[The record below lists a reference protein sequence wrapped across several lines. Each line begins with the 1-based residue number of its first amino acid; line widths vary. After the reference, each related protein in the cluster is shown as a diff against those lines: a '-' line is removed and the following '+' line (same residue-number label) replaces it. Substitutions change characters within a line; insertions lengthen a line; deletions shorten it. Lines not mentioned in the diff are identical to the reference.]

1 MLIRKEDQ
9 AVSKMPHVQG
19 GEGVIERRIFLP
31 QEEAAGAGRLFGV
44 FTLQPGESIG
54 LHRHTGE
61 FEIYYVLQGE
71 GEVTEDGQTYRIG
84 PGDMSQCK
92 DGSEHMVVA
101 VGGEPFVFVAIIL
114 YTGR

>member
-1 MLIRKEDQ
+1 MLIRKGEQ
-9 AVSKMPHVQG
+9 EVARLPHVQG

-31 QEEAAGAGRLFGV
+31 KEEAAGAGRLFSV

-71 GEVTEDGQTYRIG
+71 GEVTEDGKTYRIG
-84 PGDMSQCK
+84 PGDMSLCK
-92 DGSEHMVVA
+92 DGSEHMVV
-101 VGGEPFVFVAIIL
+101 GCGEEPFEFAAIIL
-114 YTGR
+114 YTAR